1 MTVKDVFDLRR
12 QGRIE
17 EAYDAIRPMYAAHK
31 GRYTTLCM
39 FWTASDIFKKRL
51 DEGHIDEA
59 AKILEALKRM
69 QPRVEEINKELDT
82 QATAT
87 TATTVAKLPWE
98 KDEQQQSG
106 TSAAAFIA
114 SASRRLAKALKDK
127 GSRKDS
133 QRGRNKSS
141 QENISAISALSAGQT
156 DSAGQE
162 TSPSGDHSSNS
173 CNYSLDYNYFK
184 RCSSPLR
191 GSCSKEKVIHENIS
205 AISALSAGQQIA
217 STTSDNSCHS
227 SDSCSNDDL
236 SGHLIV
242 SLDEG
247 IIRPIEGINAPQR
260 VVLACLTAHPGYNVP
275 QISDS
280 TGIPAKS
287 IERHVSALIARNIIE
302 HRGSKK
308 TGGYYVK

>member
-1 MTVKDVFDLRR
+1 MTVKDVLDLRR

-51 DEGHIDEA
+51 DEGRTDEA

-69 QPRVEEINKELDT
+69 QPRVEEINKDLDT

-87 TATTVAKLPWE
+87 PAATATKLPWE
-98 KDEQQQSG
+98 KNEQQQSG

-127 GSRKDS
+127 GSRGSNRSSISD
-133 QRGRNKSS
+133 SS
-141 QENISAISALSAGQT
+141 QEEFSAISTLSARQQDNRKKQVILAEIAET
-156 DSAGQE
+156 AEKEPSQE
-162 TSPSGDHSSNS
+162 
-173 CNYSLDYNYFK
+173 
-184 RCSSPLR
+184 
-191 GSCSKEKVIHENIS
+191 EIS

-217 STTSDNSCHS
+217 STTSDHSSNS

-260 VVLACLTAHPGYNVP
+260 VVLACLTAHPGYSVP

-287 IERHVSALIARNIIE
+287 IERHVSVLISRNLIE

-308 TGGYYVK
+308 TGGYYAK